1 MARNTPLPT
10 DPDDEY
16 GADEEIPREEKNEL
30 EAGTPNAPV
39 DFQLGGSDRMTD
51 WKNEPSLQ
59 ALKNDWEAARP
70 SHDTLVS
77 KIKRW
82 ENLLRVQGEAKPK
95 EVKGRSRV
103 QPKLIRKQAEW
114 RYPALSE
121 PFLSS
126 SNMFKVD
133 PVTFE
138 DEPAARQNALV
149 LNHQFRNKINRV
161 NFIDNLVRATVD
173 EGTAVV
179 RLGWC
184 QYTRVKKVQ
193 VPVYDHYPLD
203 PSNPDHQ
210 QPLMALQQALQL
222 QTDDPHGFSSLDP
235 ALRAAVEFFS
245 ENGQPTYA
253 VQVSTQEQEQEE
265 VYDNRPTLEVKNLAN
280 IYVDPS
286 CNGDLDK
293 ALFIVESFETHR
305 AELAKE
311 PDRYTNLDKVNWEGN
326 TTITDPNHETN
337 TPNTFNFNDK
347 ARKKVVAYE
356 YWGYYDV
363 EGNGNLQA
371 IVVTWI
377 GDVIIRM
384 ESNPFPDQKLPYV
397 VIPYSPIKRELFGEP
412 DAELLGDNQAILGA
426 VTRGMIDSMARS
438 ANGQRGYAKGML
450 DAANRRK
457 FEAGEDY
464 EFNPNMPTNQGMMEH
479 KYPDI
484 PQSAM
489 LMLNLQTQEAESL
502 TGVKSFSG
510 GMSGNAYGDV
520 AAGIK
525 GMLDAAA
532 KREMAILRRVA
543 KGVSDIGKKILMMNG
558 VFLGETEVVRI
569 TNEQFVTVSRDDLKG
584 QFDCIVDISTYE
596 VDNAKAQDLGFMLQ
610 TIGPNMDPGIA
621 MEILAQIADL
631 KRMPDL
637 AHRLRTWQPKPDP
650 VQQQL
655 QQLQVQKAQMEVQ
668 VLQSQVYLNQAQA
681 QSALAQAG
689 LKNLE
694 KVERETGTEHQRE
707 LDKQQAQARGNQ
719 HLAVT
724 KALLEPTKEGETQPD
739 VKSAIGYNAVSE
751 QMERESAR
759 SQ

>member
-1 MARNTPLPT
+1 MARNAPLPA

-16 GADEEIPREEKNEL
+16 GADEETSREEKNEL
-30 EAGTPNAPV
+30 EAGTPNSPV
-39 DFQLGGSDRMTD
+39 DFQLGGSDRMTN

-59 ALKNDWEAARP
+59 ALKSDWEAARP

-77 KIKRW
+77 KVKRW

-103 QPKLIRKQAEW
+103 QPKLVRKQAEW

-126 SNMFKVD
+126 ANMFKVD

-138 DEPAARQNALV
+138 DEPAAKQNALV

-184 QYTRVKKVQ
+184 QYTRMKKVQ

-203 PSNPDHQ
+203 PSNPGHQ

-222 QTDDPHGFSSLDP
+222 QTADPHEFSSLDP

-253 VQVSTQEQEQEE
+253 VQVSTQEREQEE
-265 VYDNRPTLEVKNLAN
+265 IYDNRPTLEVKNLSN

-326 TTITDPNHETN
+326 TTLTDPNHETT

-377 GDVIIRM
+377 GDVVIRM
-384 ESNPFPDQKLPYV
+384 ETNPFPDQKLPYV
-397 VIPYSPIKRELFGEP
+397 VIPYSPLKRELFGEP
-412 DAELLGDNQAILGA
+412 DAELLGDNQAIQGA

-450 DAANRRK
+450 DPANRRK

-464 EFNPNMPTNQGMMEH
+464 EFNPNMPTSQGMLEH

-621 MEILAQIADL
+621 TEILAQIADL

-759 SQ
+759 NQ